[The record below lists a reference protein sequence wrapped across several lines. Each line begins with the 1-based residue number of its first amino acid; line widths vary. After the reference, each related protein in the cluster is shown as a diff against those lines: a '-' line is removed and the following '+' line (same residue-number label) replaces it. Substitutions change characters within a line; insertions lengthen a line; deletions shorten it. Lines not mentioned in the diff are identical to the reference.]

1 MERRLREQLSPPIS
15 RADRLLFTL
24 WSFEATVK
32 HWFGIHTML
41 PLEEWDF
48 IEEVVQM
55 KGSICWKC
63 DFQL

>member
-1 MERRLREQLSPPIS
+1 MERRLREELSTP
-15 RADRLLFTL
+15 RRGDRILLAL
-24 WSFEATVK
+24 WYAEATVK

-55 KGSICWKC
+55 KGLICWKC
-63 DFQL
+63 GYQL